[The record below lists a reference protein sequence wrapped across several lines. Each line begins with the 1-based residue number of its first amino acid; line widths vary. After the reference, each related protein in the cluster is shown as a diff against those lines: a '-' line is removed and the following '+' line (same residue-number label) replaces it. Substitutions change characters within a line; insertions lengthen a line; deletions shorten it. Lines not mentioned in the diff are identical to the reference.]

1 MLLLVS
7 GEANFIMKSTNL
19 TVGGFTQPSVAKSL
33 IETPTNTEKGFTHRF
48 IWLFPNPLFK
58 KFDTLGEVNQDFIE
72 KLSTFFI
79 NMWTLLN
86 LINTILNSF
95 FIHTISHNV
104 SGICCIYLFY
114 KLMVLYSNT
123 QVW

>member
-79 NMWTLLN
+79 NM
-86 LINTILNSF
+86 
-95 FIHTISHNV
+95 
-104 SGICCIYLFY
+104 
-114 KLMVLYSNT
+114 
-123 QVW
+123 